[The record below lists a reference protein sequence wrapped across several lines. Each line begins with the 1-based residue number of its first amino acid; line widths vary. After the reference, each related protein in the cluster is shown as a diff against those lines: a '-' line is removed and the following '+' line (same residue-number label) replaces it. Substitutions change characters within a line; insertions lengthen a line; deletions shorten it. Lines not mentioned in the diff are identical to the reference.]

1 MAVMMIT
8 GVGAL
13 VALLLML
20 VWMRRS
26 ASAGSESSYVDPLAE
41 AEVYLAYGRKQQ
53 AIETLE
59 QALRNDDSRHDIRR
73 KLSELKKRN
82 DAL

>member
-1 MAVMMIT
+1 MTVMMIT

-13 VALLLML
+13 AALLLML

-26 ASAGSESSYVDPLAE
+26 SKTENESAYVDPLAE

-53 AIETLE
+53 AIEKLE
-59 QALRNDDSRHDIRR
+59 HALQNDDTRQDIRR
-73 KLSELKKRN
+73 KLTELKK
-82 DAL
+82 